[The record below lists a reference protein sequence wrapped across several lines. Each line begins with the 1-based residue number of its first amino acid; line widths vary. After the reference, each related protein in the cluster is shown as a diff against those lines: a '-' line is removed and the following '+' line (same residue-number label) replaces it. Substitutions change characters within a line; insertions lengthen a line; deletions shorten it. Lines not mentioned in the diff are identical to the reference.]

1 MRIVCPRCVAKYE
14 IDESII
20 PEIGHE
26 VQCENCGNIWFQD
39 FVEILPEAGTT
50 KIHQKDQTI
59 FDKVD
64 DKPEATFYSS
74 RGLDLNKDDAAD
86 GKFNNDVDDT
96 FGSEKGEDDIPA
108 TNITMPPTIAE
119 VLEVLRSEA
128 IFSSSRNQ
136 LDAKT
141 RNTLNYNEPEHN
153 EPEVN
158 EATLSALPNGGS
170 EAVDGSFGSKS
181 QHADNKG
188 TTDLNG
194 NTLENQVDE
203 TINNIDIPEIIE
215 HLDSAINTNQKEIR
229 PNINELDASQD
240 LEDEETHYFDYKM
253 TQAHENVAL
262 KGSRDGFRYAFIW
275 TVFIIALFIASYI
288 LRPELVAALPHAAI
302 VLDPYA
308 AAIDYIRIVINGL
321 LI

>member
-20 PEIGHE
+20 PEIGRE
-26 VQCENCGNIWFQD
+26 VQCENCENIWFQN

-74 RGLDLNKDDAAD
+74 RGLDLNKDDTAD

-136 LDAKT
+136 FDAKA
-141 RNTLNYNEPEHN
+141 RNTLNYNETEHN
-153 EPEVN
+153 ESEVN
-158 EATLSALPNGGS
+158 EATLSALPNEGN
-170 EAVDGSFGSKS
+170 EA
-181 QHADNKG
+181 
-188 TTDLNG
+188 
-194 NTLENQVDE
+194 
-203 TINNIDIPEIIE
+203 
-215 HLDSAINTNQKEIR
+215 
-229 PNINELDASQD
+229 
-240 LEDEETHYFDYKM
+240 
-253 TQAHENVAL
+253 VAL